1 MRQQGGST
9 RSGREGPSLPTGLAA
24 GLSCQCRGLLTHQ
37 GLPPVREREW
47 KGGGGKGGG
56 RGEEEEERGEGE
68 REEEGEDGEE
78 KEG

>member
-1 MRQQGGST
+1 MH
-9 RSGREGPSLPTGLAA
+9 SGREGLSLPTGLAA

-47 KGGGGKGGG
+47 RGGGGGG
-56 RGEEEEERGEGE
+56 RGGEGEEEEERGEEE

-78 KEG
+78 KEV